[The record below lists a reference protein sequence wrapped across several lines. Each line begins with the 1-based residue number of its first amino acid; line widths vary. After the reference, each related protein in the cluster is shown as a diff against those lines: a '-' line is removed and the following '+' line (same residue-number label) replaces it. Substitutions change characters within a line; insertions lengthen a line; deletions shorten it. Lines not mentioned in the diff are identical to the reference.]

1 MAKKRILKVSNGVEP
16 PKRWRGG
23 GGGVNFEKLKL
34 LGEIFFIIRG
44 ASSYGRAVIMV
55 TKLGHNSGQNNYH
68 TITFFFSRKSN
79 FYGNFQRK
87 NIFDFYIIS
96 FKRNYVKKFLFYV
109 AFYYDFLITHL

>member
-44 ASSYGRAVIMV
+44 AS
-55 TKLGHNSGQNNYH
+55 
-68 TITFFFSRKSN
+68 
-79 FYGNFQRK
+79 
-87 NIFDFYIIS
+87 
-96 FKRNYVKKFLFYV
+96 
-109 AFYYDFLITHL
+109 